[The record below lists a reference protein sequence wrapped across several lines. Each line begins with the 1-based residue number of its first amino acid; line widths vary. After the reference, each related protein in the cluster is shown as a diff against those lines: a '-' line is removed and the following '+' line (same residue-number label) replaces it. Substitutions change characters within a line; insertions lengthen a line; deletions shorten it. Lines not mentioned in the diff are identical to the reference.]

1 MRTITS
7 TLRSIVLGLSLVT
20 AAAAAPAGV
29 ARAEAPAAAKP
40 DLKKIEAHLR
50 EHQEYPAT
58 RAQLLA
64 SCNELVDFTAAEKR
78 WYADRIPE
86 GTYKSADEVLKV
98 LRRR

>member
-7 TLRSIVLGLSLVT
+7 TLRTVVLGLSLATVVAPT
-20 AAAAAPAGV
+20 AV
-29 ARAEAPAAAKP
+29 ARAEGAAAVQP

-64 SCNELVDFTAAEKR
+64 SCNELLDFSAAEKR
-78 WYADRIPE
+78 WYAARIPE

-98 LRRR
+98 LRRK